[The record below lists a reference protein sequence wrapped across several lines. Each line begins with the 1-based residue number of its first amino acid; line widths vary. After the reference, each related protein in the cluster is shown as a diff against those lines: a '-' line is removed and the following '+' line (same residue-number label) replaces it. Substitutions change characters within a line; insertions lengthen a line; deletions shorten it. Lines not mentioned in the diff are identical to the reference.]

1 MIFMISVNIFA
12 FNVPKYTII
21 VSILIIIVSKKVKIV
36 SIWPFKCL
44 QVTYRTIKQREADP
58 ASRTVAEALRVADL
72 LACRCN
78 SCWRLP

>member
-21 VSILIIIVSKKVKIV
+21 VSFLIVIVSKILKIV

-44 QVTYRTIKQREADP
+44 QVTYRPIKQRKADP
-58 ASRTVAEALRVADL
+58 ASLTVAEALRVADL
-72 LACRCN
+72 LAWRCN
-78 SCWRLP
+78 SC